1 MSYEE
6 WLEEVVDW
14 VDGVER
20 SDEEVEN
27 VEIP

>member
-6 WLEEVVDW
+6 WLEELVDW
-14 VDGVER
+14 VDGAER

-27 VEIP
+27 VEAP